1 MKRILFILL
10 TCSALAHSQTYYM
23 NVWSKGKITSVPIQ
37 SIQRITFSQMA
48 SGVDHT
54 VNDKVATVVSNF
66 QLLQNYPNPFNPSTA
81 IQYQIPNA
89 GLVEVRIFSIKGEL
103 VKVFS
108 NNYASAGAYSV
119 IWDGKNESG
128 QSVASGMYIYCVTFG
143 RSVMSRKMTFIK

>member
-1 MKRILFILL
+1 MLFILL
-10 TCSALAHSQTYYM
+10 AWSAIAHSQTYYL
-23 NVWSKGKITSVPIQ
+23 NVWSKGNKTSVPIK
-37 SIQRITFSQMA
+37 SIQRITFSQIA
-48 SGVDHT
+48 SSVDNT
-54 VNDKVATVVSNF
+54 IDDKVATVVSNF

-81 IQYQIPNA
+81 IEYQIPDA
-89 GLVEVRIFSIKGEL
+89 GLVEIRIFSIKGEL

-128 QSVASGMYIYCVTFG
+128 QSVASGMYIYCVSFG